1 LVLAPGTSEDD
12 WPFGQECGA
21 CGKFFSTR
29 QKLSTVAT
37 DTIAYVIT
45 DQNGLAATRT
55 RTVIVGPAAA
65 PSIAL
70 MHRLPPLRHFSLRR
84 RSVRRDGRRALEPD
98 DRAYHMFGKIFQFK
112 PALTSLM

>member
-70 MHRLPPLRHFSLRR
+70 MHRPAA
-84 RSVRRDGRRALEPD
+84 ALFF
-98 DRAYHMFGKIFQFK
+98 ASQIGK
-112 PALTSLM
+112 ARWSSSA